1 MSKIKKITA
10 REILD
15 SRGWPAISIK
25 ISADNG
31 LESSA
36 SAANGDDYEIKEFQ
50 DGEMHRYKGKGLL
63 KAIRKIEDI
72 ISPLLIGQKIGDQKA
87 TDEILTKL
95 DNKTKETVGR
105 NSLFALSSALARLGA
120 MNEKQELFSYLNQ
133 KLALN
138 SMSVPVPIFNIFD
151 GGAYADTNLD
161 FQEFLIIPKKA
172 SAAEMVRI
180 GAEVFHELAV
190 VLEKSGYDTDTG
202 SEGGYAPD
210 LDSSI
215 EAIELILAAAINAGY
230 QPGKDIKLGI
240 DIASSLLYEAENKK
254 YIFSLDHAQLNSS
267 DLISLYN
274 NWLEKYPLIYLEDA
288 LAESDYASWSKLTAE
303 LGGKLLI
310 AGDDL
315 FKTNIDSLRRGL
327 KEKMANTILIKPGQA
342 GTLTEI
348 ADCIKLAQK
357 HNYRVVL
364 SQEIGETNDDF
375 IADLAYA
382 CGADFLKSGSL
393 ARGERVAKY
402 NRLMEIENL
411 VNN

>member
-1 MSKIKKITA
+1 MSKIKNIIA

-25 ISADNG
+25 ILADNG
-31 LESSA
+31 IDA
-36 SAANGDDYEIKEFQ
+36 TVSAANGDDDEKQESW
-50 DGEMHRYKGKGLL
+50 DGEVRRYKGRGIL
-63 KAIRKIEDI
+63 KAIKKIEEI
-72 ISPLLIGQKIGDQKA
+72 IAPLLIGQKIGNQKEI
-87 TDEILTKL
+87 DEILIKL
-95 DNKTKETVGR
+95 DDRIKKNVGR
-105 NSLFALSSALARLGA
+105 NSLFALSAAYSKLGA
-120 MNEKQELFSYLNQ
+120 MNEKKELFLHLN
-133 KLALN
+133 AIFSFN
-138 SMSVPVPIFNIFD
+138 EMAVPVPIFNIFD

-172 SAAEMVRI
+172 GAAEMVRV
-180 GAEVFHELAV
+180 GAQIFHELAT

-230 QPGKDIKLGI
+230 QPGKDVSLGI
-240 DIASSLLYEAENKK
+240 DIASSLLYEAESKK
-254 YIFSLDHAQLNSS
+254 YIFSLDHAQLNSA

-288 LAESDYASWSKLTAE
+288 LADSDWTAWHKLTTE
-303 LGGKLLI
+303 LGEKLLI

-315 FKTNIDSLRRGL
+315 FKTDINNLRRGL
-327 KEKMANTILIKPGQA
+327 KEKVANTILIKPGQA

-348 ADCIKLAQK
+348 ADCIRLAQK
-357 HNYRVVL
+357 HNYKVVM

-382 CGADFLKSGSL
+382 CGADYLKAGSL

-402 NRLMEIENL
+402 NRLMEIESLIKN
-411 VNN
+411 